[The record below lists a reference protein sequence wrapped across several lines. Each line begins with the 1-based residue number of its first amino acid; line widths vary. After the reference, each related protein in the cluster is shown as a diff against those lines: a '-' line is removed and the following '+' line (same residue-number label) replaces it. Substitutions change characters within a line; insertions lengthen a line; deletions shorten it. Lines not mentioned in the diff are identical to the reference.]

1 MNRILLSI
9 IAISLLSLTQFA
21 KAQCVPDP
29 AIKTSGTFPAVLA
42 DAKVGEPY
50 EQVIQYFIVKDTTV
64 FVQQLGQT
72 VNAKIDTLWITGVV
86 GMPDGFIYSC
96 HNKDCK
102 ITGGTGGCAKL
113 SGTPKSGQAGIY
125 PLIVLIQIRATAFLG
140 PLPIGQTVNDS
151 NSRYAI
157 IVNSAA
163 GTNEL
168 VNTENLIVY
177 PNPAKENVQ
186 FYLPEYR
193 GEASVFIYNMSGQ
206 LVQTKNLE
214 LNRTVESIDLQ
225 ELPAGL
231 YQLNLATSK
240 GSFTKKFIKE

>member
-1 MNRILLSI
+1 M

-29 AIKTSGTFPAVLA
+29 AINTSGTFPAVLA
-42 DAKVGEPY
+42 EAKVGEAY

-86 GMPDGFIYSC
+86 GMPDGFTYSC

-113 SGTPKSGQAGIY
+113 IGTPKSGQAGIY
-125 PLIVLIQIRATAFLG
+125 PLAVLIQIRATAFLG
-140 PLPIGQTVNDS
+140 PLPVGQTVNDT
-151 NSRYAI
+151 NARYAI
-157 IVNSAA
+157 IVNPAS

-168 VNTENLIVY
+168 INTESLLVY

-186 FYLPEYR
+186 FYLPEFR
-193 GEASVFIYNMSGQ
+193 GEASVFLYNMSGQ
-206 LVQTKNLE
+206 LVQTKNLA
-214 LNRTVESIDLQ
+214 LNRTVESLDLQ

-231 YQLNLATSK
+231 YQLNLKTNK